1 MGPDPS
7 RALLGDGTEIPR
19 AQAAPST
26 RGDAGRG
33 RAAASAIEIQGGGVG
48 SGSSSRPRSPCA
60 TLPLCPPHGV
70 TRGSPPG
77 AELSPDATHGLAGVA
92 QQTPALSAW
101 DVLDGTGTRASP
113 SGGQGGLPPGTHAK
127 GQGGA
132 ARGGTAGVHAV
143 RTQLGHRGEGRP
155 VPSVPDV
162 EGDLSGDRRPAVSGC
177 TRPAPRACG
186 VWHVRQGVR
195 SKRVRLS
202 SSAGFLT
209 HRSRNSTWTRLT
221 LSTTDD

>member
-1 MGPDPS
+1 MAQRFRGHRLHRRQETMPDAEELRPAPS
-7 RALLGDGTEIPR
+7 RSRVGGWAV
-19 AQAAPST
+19 AAPHGPARRARRCPSVT
-26 RGDAGRG
+26 LRGG
-33 RAAASAIEIQGGGVG
+33 Q
-48 SGSSSRPRSPCA
+48 
-60 TLPLCPPHGV
+60 
-70 TRGSPPG
+70 RGSPPG
-77 AELSPDATHGLAGVA
+77 AELSPDATHGLAGLA

-113 SGGQGGLPPGTHAK
+113 SGGQEGLPPGTHAK

-195 SKRVRLS
+195 SKCVRLS

-209 HRSRNSTWTRLT
+209 HRSRNSTWTRLA

>member
-1 MGPDPS
+1 MGPDPG

-26 RGDAGRG
+26 RDDAGRG

-77 AELSPDATHGLAGVA
+77 AELSRDATHGLAGLA

-101 DVLDGTGTRASP
+101 DMLDGTRTRASP
-113 SGGQGGLPPGTHAK
+113 SGGQGGFLRVLT
-127 GQGGA
+127 Q
-132 ARGGTAGVHAV
+132 RGREERPVVAQRASTLSVHSSGTAV
-143 RTQLGHRGEGRP
+143 RAG
-155 VPSVPDV
+155 PSP
-162 EGDLSGDRRPAVSGC
+162 LSQ
-177 TRPAPRACG
+177 T
-186 VWHVRQGVR
+186 
-195 SKRVRLS
+195 
-202 SSAGFLT
+202 
-209 HRSRNSTWTRLT
+209 
-221 LSTTDD
+221 